1 MCATTRSR
9 MPVCDSGGAPSAV
22 DKTRARREGGLQTLS
37 NLSIGAIENF
47 PFLFITLDRFS
58 GRAAFQ
64 KGLEIRLGGFE
75 NKMAFLNSYFT
86 F

>member
-1 MCATTRSR
+1 M
-9 MPVCDSGGAPSAV
+9 
-22 DKTRARREGGLQTLS
+22 ETLS

>member
-1 MCATTRSR
+1 MIREDPKR
-9 MPVCDSGGAPSAV
+9 GRQKREQVV
-22 DKTRARREGGLQTLS
+22 REGQTLS